1 MTRFHVPLFV
11 LAPLGQLPTDPLS
24 WPALVEAQSRGVRRA
39 RRLRI
44 FTSPEGS
51 DAGLEELIQQGAG
64 STRPICDALVPHLE
78 IGELSL
84 GVYELQGE
92 GRGEL
97 SGHPADTLTMQA
109 FHCLDEMPLTEV
121 ANDACWF
128 YPTDAGTYL
137 ACSTAAEVRQLPGH
151 QPERGGD
158 AEPVPY
164 RRDQLRQKLREVTF
178 QQKFS
183 TQMQLL
189 TGDSSKMF
197 WEVPPCFGYDICGT
211 WCGDGRGCESCGRC
225 GRDASTGQ
233 CITMDACGVCNGD
246 GSSCKGCDGK
256 SFSGLVYDACKVCG
270 VCTAP
275 IQNSG

>member
-164 RRDQLRQKLREVTF
+164 RRDQLRLLWSLLGGEDTLTCVGLTYGGQRIDWPLQAERPEPSSTWTWFAVDPSSAQPYRELG
-178 QQKFS
+178 QQQAK
-183 TQMQLL
+183 T
-189 TGDSSKMF
+189 
-197 WEVPPCFGYDICGT
+197 
-211 WCGDGRGCESCGRC
+211 
-225 GRDASTGQ
+225 
-233 CITMDACGVCNGD
+233 
-246 GSSCKGCDGK
+246 
-256 SFSGLVYDACKVCG
+256 
-270 VCTAP
+270 
-275 IQNSG
+275 